1 MRRIRLGLCTLA
13 TALFL
18 AAPASAQGIRF
29 QVTAFGGGAIFASN
43 LTDAFFLVDEAG
55 NTVIFDDSE
64 LETSFAVGLHT
75 GGRKGRFAI
84 EGGFAF
90 VPTDFSGFTE
100 SRPIKIDTNLLLYGG
115 NILYYFANPHAV
127 EPYIAFGLGGKRY
140 DVDVEDVD
148 PVSDFTWN
156 VGFGIS
162 FPLSEDLSL
171 RVEMRDYMSTFNP
184 ELPGVDSGM
193 QNDFLLT
200 AGIGFGFGGKPPE
213 EPAEEPAPADST
225 GAGCGEQTSVQS
237 TSMDGSIVMLAD
249 SSVWQIDEAYRRST
263 MLWLPQDI
271 ILPCADNLVDPS
283 TGAVV
288 EARRLK

>member
-1 MRRIRLGLCTLA
+1 MRRTCVFLLIVAAAILQA
-13 TALFL
+13 T
-18 AAPASAQGIRF
+18 PANAQGIRF
-29 QVTAFGGGAIFASN
+29 QVTPFGGGAIFASN

-55 NTVIFDDSE
+55 NTVVFDDSE
-64 LETSFAVGLHT
+64 LETAFAVGLHA
-75 GGRKGRFAI
+75 GGRKGRLAI
-84 EGGFAF
+84 EGTFAY

-100 SRPIKIDTNLLLYGG
+100 SQPIKFDTNLLLYGG
-115 NILYYFANPHAV
+115 DILYYFANPHSV
-127 EPYIAFGLGGKRY
+127 EPYIAFGLGGKHY
-140 DVDVEDVD
+140 DVDVEDAES
-148 PVSDFTWN
+148 VSDFTWN

-184 ELPGVDSGM
+184 ELPGIDSGL

-200 AGIGFGFGGKPPE
+200 AGIGFGFGGKAPE
-213 EPAEEPAPADST
+213 EPAEEPSTADST
-225 GAGCGEQTSVQS
+225 GGGCGEQTSVQS
-237 TSMDGSIVMLAD
+237 TSMDGSIVTLAD
-249 SSVWQIDEAYRRST
+249 GSVWEIEEEYRRST

-288 EARRLK
+288 EARKLK